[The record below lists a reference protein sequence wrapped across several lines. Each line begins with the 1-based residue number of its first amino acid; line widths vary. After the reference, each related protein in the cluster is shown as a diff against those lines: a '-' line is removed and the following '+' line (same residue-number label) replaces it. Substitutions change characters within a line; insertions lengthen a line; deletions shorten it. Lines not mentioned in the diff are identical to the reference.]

1 MVKRSR
7 NDSDEAR
14 DLRNVLVAGSVSL
27 LCLAPMILVSGPVID
42 ILNIPTLPMIIVAI
56 IFALATA
63 GGLFALQKDYPVHY
77 ISWAIVVAYTLV
89 VALIVYFSGAPLTPV
104 FVLYLLVV
112 VAASFLLGR
121 NGATAIA
128 ALGTA
133 TYALILIAEYF
144 EWVGIIDLW
153 QIEVDVWL
161 KDFDPR
167 ITIASLFFINWSVVA
182 ISTMLTAQLTGTLA
196 SRLKATNIQLRES
209 ERLRTNL
216 TDMLVHDLRNPL
228 TALMGWLDIFRATM
242 GEETE
247 DERFRLLEN
256 ARRSGHVTLGLVG
269 ELLDISKMEAG
280 KLIPKFQ
287 PVDICQL
294 ISDSIDSMR
303 ALIEIEDLK
312 VTLDLGADVATVSCD
327 KQLISRVMTNLIS
340 NAIKH
345 TPAGGTITLQARRGQ
360 NDVVVISVA
369 DTGGGIPPEYRRR
382 IFEKFG
388 QVEQPGRE
396 RRGTGLGLT
405 FCRMAVEAHG
415 GDIWVESQ
423 IGQGST
429 FYFTLPVNAIA
440 IEGQVSTPG

>member
-1 MVKRSR
+1 MTEQHR
-7 NDSDEAR
+7 NEAEEAR
-14 DLRNVLVAGSVSL
+14 DLRNVLVAGGVSL
-27 LCLAPMILVSGPVID
+27 LCLAPMILVSGPVVD
-42 ILNIPTLPMIIVAI
+42 ILNIPTTPMIVVAI

-63 GGLFALQKDYPVHY
+63 GGVVALRMNYSVRH
-77 ISWAIVVAYTLV
+77 ISWTILVAYTLV
-89 VALIVYFSGAPLTPV
+89 VALIVYYSGAPLTPV
-104 FVLYLLVV
+104 FLLYLLVV
-112 VAASFLLGR
+112 VAAAFLLGL
-121 NGATAIA
+121 NGATVIA
-128 ALGTA
+128 VLGIA
-133 TYALILIAEYF
+133 TYALILVAEYF

-153 QIEVDVWL
+153 QIDVDVWL
-161 KDFDPR
+161 
-167 ITIASLFFINWSVVA
+167 TESESLLIASLFFINWSVVA
-182 ISTMLTAQLTGTLA
+182 ISTLLTAQLTGSLA
-196 SRLKATNIQLRES
+196 SRLKSSNTQLRES

-242 GEETE
+242 GDEAD

-269 ELLDISKMEAG
+269 ELLDISKLEAG
-280 KLIPKFQ
+280 KLTPNFD
-287 PVDICQL
+287 PVDISQL
-294 ISDSIDSMR
+294 ISDSIDAMR

-312 VTLDLGADVATVSCD
+312 VTLDLDADVSVALCD

-345 TPAGGTITLQARRGQ
+345 TPAGGTITLQAHRGQ
-360 NDVVVISVA
+360 NDVVVVSVS
-369 DTGGGIPPEYRRR
+369 DTGEGIPPEYRRR

-388 QVEQPGRE
+388 QVEEPGRE

-405 FCRMAVEAHG
+405 FCKMAVEAHG

-429 FYFTLPVNAIA
+429 FYFTLPANPSCPEEISVF
-440 IEGQVSTPG
+440 